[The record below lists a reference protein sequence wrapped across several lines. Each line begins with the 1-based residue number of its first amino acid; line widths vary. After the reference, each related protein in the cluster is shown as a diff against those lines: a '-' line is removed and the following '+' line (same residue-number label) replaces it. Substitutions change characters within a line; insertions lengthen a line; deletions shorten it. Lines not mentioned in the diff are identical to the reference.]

1 MLRLLLMHAACL
13 AFSRA
18 WLNTGNRIAAR
29 IAIIAITTSNSISVN
44 AERRMTMHL
53 LGWIY
58 GTLNF
63 APLPWGCQGLKGRG
77 SRSANDEFWRQQ
89 FRPFG
94 HHPLAQ
100 SVGEFLDGTPTQLL
114 YGLAH
119 RRQGRV

>member
-1 MLRLLLMHAACL
+1 
-13 AFSRA
+13 
-18 WLNTGNRIAAR
+18 
-29 IAIIAITTSNSISVN
+29 
-44 AERRMTMHL
+44 MTMHL

-119 RRQGRV
+119 RRQGRVQKGSRSGVIKADDGKLFRHFDAPLPQHLQDD